1 MQVKK
6 STSSSLAPLAPL
18 APAAP
23 AARAS
28 AKATVRKASA
38 ASSPPDAPLHP
49 PSRQRAVLGQL
60 SDMDLRLLQVF
71 KSVAECGGMSAA
83 ELELNI
89 GTSTV
94 SRHMKDLE
102 TRLGLTLCRRGR
114 AGFALTAEGQRVY
127 DETLRLLSAVDAFRS
142 SIDDIHRRMGGRLE
156 VAVFDKTASNPA
168 AHIGAA
174 IALFARLA
182 PEVSLQ
188 MHVAAIPAIERGLMD
203 GSLHV
208 GIIPAH
214 RLSQSLVYTNLFT
227 ETMLLYCGAQHP
239 LFGADHSALTWE
251 TLRAYQ
257 FAGLGYHSPN
267 MQLSHS
273 ARLPRKATGFD
284 QESIATLILSGRYLG
299 FLPDHYAESFHRQGL
314 MQAVQPAQFVYPC
327 QFVSVL
333 RKSPQPPR
341 AAQAFAQCL
350 VQAHGDTL
358 P

>member
-1 MQVKK
+1 MQVKNATPPT
-6 STSSSLAPLAPL
+6 TSN
-18 APAAP
+18 
-23 AARAS
+23 
-28 AKATVRKASA
+28 K
-38 ASSPPDAPLHP
+38 H
-49 PSRQRAVLGQL
+49 RAVLGQL

-71 KSVAECGGMSAA
+71 KSVTECGGMAAA

-114 AGFALTAEGQRVY
+114 AGFSLTAEGQRVY

-168 AHIGAA
+168 ARIGDT
-174 IALFARLA
+174 IALFAQQA

-188 MHVAAIPAIERGLMD
+188 MHVAGINAIERGIID
-203 GSLHV
+203 GSFHV

-214 RLSQSLVYTNLFT
+214 RSSQSLAYANLFT
-227 ETMLLYCGAQHP
+227 ETMLLYCGERHP
-239 LFGADHSALTWE
+239 LFGTDHTALTWE
-251 TLRAYQ
+251 ALRSHH

-267 MQLSHS
+267 MELSHR
-273 ARLPRKATGFD
+273 ARLPRRATGFD

-299 FLPDHYAESFHRQGL
+299 FLPDHYAEAFERQGL
-314 MQAVQPAQFVYPC
+314 MQPVQPAQFFYSC
-327 QFVSVL
+327 EFVSVL
-333 RKSPQPPR
+333 RKSPQPSR
-341 AAQAFAQCL
+341 AARAFAECL
-350 VQAHGDTL
+350 EQAHRFEG
-358 P
+358 